1 MPIVYIVYHAHR
13 IQVRL
18 DLKPFSRP
26 NVSCTAKGGMEATLV
41 FEAVQSVV
49 LANGTD
55 VYTDT
60 LRLGVSLI
68 PCIVY
73 VFVVLYI

>member
-1 MPIVYIVYHAHR
+1 
-13 IQVRL
+13 
-18 DLKPFSRP
+18 
-26 NVSCTAKGGMEATLV
+26 MEATLV